1 MKRERLSTEW
11 DDYLVVLREDA
22 HQLLAWGYVD
32 VRLRLSVAR
41 DEYDMT
47 GLIADAI
54 EHRIDD
60 PQTPER
66 FTVYSV
72 RNERP
77 TSPDGELGKDRPRLD
92 IQIERCATRP
102 KRYFTFEAKRL
113 RDDAYSN
120 VAITLL
126 HYLGDKGVGR
136 FVTARYAAESI
147 EAAMLGCMQ
156 AHDAQFWFEQIS
168 EAFVQDEVSRRDVF
182 CLTQQLCWER
192 VIPDLPDEAASLHKR
207 VDHDPIRLFHIFI
220 DCS

>member
-1 MKRERLSTEW
+1 MNPETLSAEW

-47 GLIADAI
+47 GLMADAI
-54 EHRIDD
+54 ARRIDD

-72 RNERP
+72 HNERP
-77 TSPDGELGKDRPRLD
+77 ISPDQELGKHRPRLD
-92 IQIERCATRP
+92 MQIERCAMRP

-113 RDDAYSN
+113 RDDAISS
-120 VAITLL
+120 VADSLRD
-126 HYLGDKGVGR
+126 YLGDNGVGR
-136 FVTARYAAESI
+136 FVTARYATEST

-156 AHDAQFWFEQIS
+156 AHDARFWFEQVR
-168 EAFVQDEVSRRDVF
+168 EVLLQDEAPGRDVF
-182 CLTQQLCWER
+182 CLTQQFHWER
-192 VIPDLPDEAASLHKR
+192 VIPDIPDEAVSSHRRPAS
-207 VDHDPIRLFHIFI
+207 DPIQLFHIFI
-220 DCS
+220 DCR